1 MSTHDKINKLLAA
14 FALGE
19 LSPQESSDVETHLA
33 ECPRCTTELEQLR
46 AVLEC
51 ADAMSRLS
59 ADEQTCESAK
69 QRILEATASKQT
81 TTPPATLKSIWRIT
95 MTTNKFK
102 LAAAAI
108 ILIAAAI
115 GLDLFL
121 GGTITF
127 ADVIKPILN
136 ARTVVLDYVIGEG
149 PDALEMH
156 DIVIGSRIRRT
167 MSNIDKTMILDSRVR
182 STLSNMDM
190 TMILDLEDGRMLTL
204 VALGVTKIA
213 SYNDIQGTGLEGT
226 RSVLDFVRNVVSE
239 VKDNPDADIQD
250 LGEKEINGQKAV
262 GFYVKGPNVDLT
274 IWANKKTSLPIR
286 IEFAEGKTSTVIK
299 NIEFDVPLE
308 ESLVS
313 MEVPAGYTLK
323 DNFIHIED
331 TAPDNLPEEQL
342 DLSNATEEDLVESLR
357 IWAEIILDGAFPDAI
372 APDHFMKQVYVLG
385 YKLGSLGLP
394 ASEMEQLAFKFSKGM
409 IFLQE
414 FEFGGK
420 WGYAG
425 KGVKLG
431 DADKAILWYQPEG
444 SNTYRVIYGDL
455 KAADIAQENLPK

>member
-1 MSTHDKINKLLAA
+1 MENSENIERLIKAFCTDKN
-14 FALGE
+14 
-19 LSPQESSDVETHLA
+19 SSA
-33 ECPRCTTELEQLR
+33 RTTEQLDEKILN
-46 AVLEC
+46 A
-51 ADAMSRLS
+51 ALS
-59 ADEQTCESAK
+59 AREEYKRTQSAQTQPK
-69 QRILEATASKQT
+69 
-81 TTPPATLKSIWRIT
+81 IWRIA
-95 MTTNKFK
+95 MHSK
-102 LAAAAI
+102 LTKIAAAAVVAVAVI
-108 ILIAAAI
+108 V
-115 GLDLFL
+115 GSQFL

-127 ADVIKPILN
+127 AQVIEPILN

-167 MSNIDKTMILDSRVR
+167 ISNMDMTKILDPRVR
-182 STLSNMDM
+182 STLSNMD
-190 TMILDLEDGRMLTL
+190 TIMILDLEDARMLTL
-204 VALGVTKIA
+204 VSLGVTKIA
-213 SYNDIQGTGLEGT
+213 SYIDIQGTGLEGT
-226 RSVLDFVRNVVSE
+226 RSVLDFVRNVVSR

-262 GFYVKGPNVDLT
+262 GFYVKGLNVDLT

-323 DNFIHIED
+323 DMTLNIIEVP
-331 TAPDNLPEEQL
+331 APDNLPY
-342 DLSNATEEDLVESLR
+342 NATEEDLVESLR

-372 APDHFMKQVYVLG
+372 GTDHFMKQAAVLG
-385 YKLGSLGLP
+385 YKLASLGLP
-394 ASEMEQLAFKFSKGM
+394 DSGEMEQFPKGM

-431 DADKAILWYQPEG
+431 DADKIILWYQPQG
-444 SNTYRVIYGDL
+444 SNTYRAIYGDL
-455 KAADIAQENLPK
+455 KVAEVAEEDLPK

>member
-1 MSTHDKINKLLAA
+1 MFKDESEFEKVVDRLNIDTQPNPAHRENLRRKMLAT
-14 FALGE
+14 FE
-19 LSPQESSDVETHLA
+19 EEPPSSRTIVFRT
-33 ECPRCTTELEQLR
+33 LR
-46 AVLEC
+46 RTIMKNPV
-51 ADAMSRLS
+51 
-59 ADEQTCESAK
+59 T
-69 QRILEATASKQT
+69 
-81 TTPPATLKSIWRIT
+81 
-95 MTTNKFK
+95 K
-102 LAAAAI
+102 LAAAAV
-108 ILIAAAI
+108 IALAAI
-115 GLDLFL
+115 IGISQFA

-167 MSNIDKTMILDSRVR
+167 MSIDKTKILDSRVR
-182 STLSNMDM
+182 SALSNMDNM
-190 TMILDLEDGRMLTL
+190 DTTMILDLEDARMLTL
-204 VALGVTKIA
+204 ISLGVTKIA
-213 SYNDIQGTGLEGT
+213 SYNDIQGFQEVNRGQ
-226 RSVLDFVRNVVSE
+226 LDSIRNIVSK
-239 VKDNPDADIQD
+239 VKDDPDTDIQD

-286 IEFAEGKTSTVIK
+286 MEFTEGKTSTVVIK

-323 DNFIHIED
+323 DNFIHINKD

-342 DLSNATEEDLVESLR
+342 VSNATEEDLVESLR

-372 APDHFMKQVYVLG
+372 GTDHFIKQAAVLG
-385 YKLGSLGLP
+385 YKVASLRLP
-394 ASEMEQLAFKFSKGM
+394 RSEMEQLGFKFTKGM
-409 IFLQE
+409 LFLQE

-431 DADKAILWYQPEG
+431 DADKIILWYQPQG
-444 SNTYRVIYGDL
+444 SNTYRAIYGDL
-455 KAADIAQENLPK
+455 RVAEVAEEDLPK